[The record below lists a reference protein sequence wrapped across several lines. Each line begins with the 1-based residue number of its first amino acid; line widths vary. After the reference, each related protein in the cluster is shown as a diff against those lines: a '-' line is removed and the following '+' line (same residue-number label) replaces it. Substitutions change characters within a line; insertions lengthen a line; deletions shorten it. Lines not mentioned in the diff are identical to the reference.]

1 MIDYSEVE
9 KTLLEAESNYDTS
22 FAALTKIAPLYCAM
36 LYKTLSAKTAIT
48 QPEPLDISGDSDFLS
63 AVSGKNS
70 VEVFEVIDEL
80 METIKIINS
89 KLYMAVM
96 KKLDAIE

>member
-22 FAALTKIAPLYCAM
+22 FAALAKIAPLYCAM
-36 LYKTLSAKTAIT
+36 IYKTLSTKTAIAH
-48 QPEPLDISGDSDFLS
+48 PEPLDISGDSDFLS

-70 VEVFEVIDEL
+70 MEVFAVMNEL

-89 KLYMAVM
+89 KLYFAVM